1 MLSADPDVVSR
12 ADFLVLPGVGAFD
25 AGMGRLNET
34 GLRDA
39 LDHAVLN
46 RGVKLAGICLGMQF
60 LVEGS
65 EEGVLPGLGYI
76 KGNARKFPAGM
87 DNGFGRPLKVPHMG
101 WNEVKP
107 IGGSKLFASFGLE
120 EALPFYFVHSYFVEV
135 SDPSEAVASTGYG
148 LEFTSAI
155 QKQNVFGFQFH
166 PEKSNLLGMRL
177 LSEVLRH
184 G

>member
-1 MLSADPDVVSR
+1 M
-12 ADFLVLPGVGAFD
+12 
-25 AGMGRLNET
+25 
-34 GLRDA
+34 
-39 LDHAVLN
+39 
-46 RGVKLAGICLGMQF
+46 
-60 LVEGS
+60 
-65 EEGVLPGLGYI
+65 
-76 KGNARKFPAGM
+76 
-87 DNGFGRPLKVPHMG
+87 
-101 WNEVKP
+101 KP